1 MCNVRIGFLF
11 MEKYSGIKTVNASLV
26 LDYEYIQMLRDADRK
41 IPNPNKIIAQGG
53 GQENM
58 LSTPADITICGGCR
72 GGSKTFTLLMETLKD
87 IKNKISKRFDFCN
100 YDFILKLN
108 DEQLNLNA
116 INACFFFILFYF
128 SKN

>member
-1 MCNVRIGFLF
+1 

-87 IKNKISKRFDFCN
+87 IKNKNVFSERVFQYSLVALMI
-100 YDFILKLN
+100 ILLYAAMLLPIYSN
-108 DEQLNLNA
+108 MGSG
-116 INACFFFILFYF
+116 I
-128 SKN
+128 

>member
-58 LSTPADITICGGCR
+58 LSTPADITTVGDAVEEV
-72 GGSKTFTLLMETLKD
+72 KLLLFLWKHW
-87 IKNKISKRFDFCN
+87 KI
-100 YDFILKLN
+100 
-108 DEQLNLNA
+108 
-116 INACFFFILFYF
+116 
-128 SKN
+128 

>member
-58 LSTPADITICGGCR
+58 LSTRLILPSVGDAVEEV
-72 GGSKTFTLLMETLKD
+72 KLL
-87 IKNKISKRFDFCN
+87 
-100 YDFILKLN
+100 
-108 DEQLNLNA
+108 
-116 INACFFFILFYF
+116 LFLW
-128 SKN
+128 KH

>member
-58 LSTPADITICGGCR
+58 LSTPADITIYR
-72 GGSKTFTLLMETLKD
+72 EKHKENKNNTNLMET
-87 IKNKISKRFDFCN
+87 
-100 YDFILKLN
+100 
-108 DEQLNLNA
+108 
-116 INACFFFILFYF
+116 
-128 SKN
+128 

>member
-53 GQENM
+53 G
-58 LSTPADITICGGCR
+58 R
-72 GGSKTFTLLMETLKD
+72 KTCSPPRLILPSVGDAVEEVKLL
-87 IKNKISKRFDFCN
+87 
-100 YDFILKLN
+100 
-108 DEQLNLNA
+108 
-116 INACFFFILFYF
+116 LFLW
-128 SKN
+128 KH

>member
-58 LSTPADITICGGCR
+58 LSTPADITTVGDAVGEV
-72 GGSKTFTLLMETLKD
+72 KLL
-87 IKNKISKRFDFCN
+87 
-100 YDFILKLN
+100 
-108 DEQLNLNA
+108 
-116 INACFFFILFYF
+116 LFLW
-128 SKN
+128 KH

>member
-72 GGSKTFTLLMETLKD
+72 GEVKLL
-87 IKNKISKRFDFCN
+87 
-100 YDFILKLN
+100 
-108 DEQLNLNA
+108 
-116 INACFFFILFYF
+116 LFLW
-128 SKN
+128 KH

>member
-87 IKNKISKRFDFCN
+87 IKNKNLPFC
-100 YDFILKLN
+100 
-108 DEQLNLNA
+108 A
-116 INACFFFILFYF
+116 SPA
-128 SKN
+128 

>member
-58 LSTPADITICGGCR
+58 LSPRLILPSVGDAVEEV
-72 GGSKTFTLLMETLKD
+72 KLL
-87 IKNKISKRFDFCN
+87 
-100 YDFILKLN
+100 
-108 DEQLNLNA
+108 
-116 INACFFFILFYF
+116 LFLW
-128 SKN
+128 KH